1 MMKAQALQ
9 DLIKNASKASGSL
22 RALAHEMRLLA
33 ICHIGAGEKSVGELE
48 EYLGTSQSNL
58 SQHLAKL
65 RDKGILET
73 RKQGSQVF
81 YRLKDKRML
90 DLIAALQRL
99 YC

>member
-1 MMKAQALQ
+1 MKAKVLH
-9 DLIKNASKASGSL
+9 DVIKNASMASGTL
-22 RALAHEMRLLA
+22 RALAHEMRLLT

-48 EYLGTSQSNL
+48 EFLETTQSNL

-81 YRLKDKRML
+81 YRVKDKRML